1 MFLWGFIRD
10 GIQHFGL
17 FIVLTCT
24 NLVAL
29 FFGIFFLENVN
40 VKAKNNNKKIKKD
53 ISEEEDDELVSLLNE
68 IKQKLETKEETL
80 ETYTDFKKRYY
91 IYRVDDI
98 VGYLQRDNTE
108 LDKLFKEEQKMF
120 NDLKGQLTPEQQKS
134 LSNYSDNWIYIINEE
149 VEELTKQILNDFEEE
164 R

>member
-1 MFLWGFIRD
+1 M
-10 GIQHFGL
+10 
-17 FIVLTCT
+17 
-24 NLVAL
+24 
-29 FFGIFFLENVN
+29 
-40 VKAKNNNKKIKKD
+40 
-53 ISEEEDDELVSLLNE
+53 SLNE

-108 LDKLFKEEQKMF
+108 LDTLFKEEQKMF
-120 NDLKGQLTPEQQKS
+120 NDLKEQLTPEQQKL
-134 LSNYSDNWIYIINEE
+134 LSNYSDNWTYIINEE
-149 VEELTKQILNDFEEE
+149 VQELTKQILNDFEEE

>member
-1 MFLWGFIRD
+1 M
-10 GIQHFGL
+10 
-17 FIVLTCT
+17 
-24 NLVAL
+24 
-29 FFGIFFLENVN
+29 
-40 VKAKNNNKKIKKD
+40 
-53 ISEEEDDELVSLLNE
+53 SLNE

-108 LDKLFKEEQKMF
+108 LDTLFKEEQKMF
-120 NDLKGQLTPEQQKS
+120 NDLKEQLTPEQQKL

-149 VEELTKQILNDFEEE
+149 VQELTKQILNDFEEE

>member
-1 MFLWGFIRD
+1 M
-10 GIQHFGL
+10 
-17 FIVLTCT
+17 
-24 NLVAL
+24 
-29 FFGIFFLENVN
+29 
-40 VKAKNNNKKIKKD
+40 
-53 ISEEEDDELVSLLNE
+53 SLNE

-80 ETYTDFKKRYY
+80 ETYTNFKKRYY

-108 LDKLFKEEQKMF
+108 LNTLFKEEQKMF
-120 NDLKGQLTPEQQKS
+120 NDLKEQLTPEQQKL
-134 LSNYSDNWIYIINEE
+134 LSEYSDNWIYIINEE

>member
-1 MFLWGFIRD
+1 M
-10 GIQHFGL
+10 
-17 FIVLTCT
+17 
-24 NLVAL
+24 
-29 FFGIFFLENVN
+29 
-40 VKAKNNNKKIKKD
+40 
-53 ISEEEDDELVSLLNE
+53 SLNE

-108 LDKLFKEEQKMF
+108 LDNLFKEEQKMF
-120 NDLKGQLTPEQQKS
+120 NDLKEQLTPEQQKM
-134 LSNYSDNWIYIINEE
+134 LSEYSDNWIYIINEE

>member
-1 MFLWGFIRD
+1 M
-10 GIQHFGL
+10 
-17 FIVLTCT
+17 
-24 NLVAL
+24 
-29 FFGIFFLENVN
+29 
-40 VKAKNNNKKIKKD
+40 
-53 ISEEEDDELVSLLNE
+53 SLNE

-120 NDLKGQLTPEQQKS
+120 NDLKGQLTPEQQKL

-149 VEELTKQILNDFEEE
+149 VQELTKQILNDFEEE